1 MAYRRS
7 LSTRATIVARQ
18 CHPSVCH
25 LLHDEDRKPQHVNG
39 DFSSQNGNNFLQRRF
54 FGNGVSKFGYGGFG
68 GFSQDRRFS
77 KALVSSSSG
86 FAFYR
91 YMSTARVDEGSD
103 SFGIVSDVAEVLGD
117 TTVQAM
123 ASQVTPAV
131 DEVAI
136 AAADSYLP
144 VQLLQYLIDAV
155 HTYAGLNW

>member
-7 LSTRATIVARQ
+7 LSTRATVVARQ

-25 LLHDEDRKPQHVNG
+25 LLHDDDRKPQPVNG
-39 DFSSQNGNNFLQRRF
+39 DFTSQNLNGFLQKRF
-54 FGNGVSKFGYGGFG
+54 FGNGVSKFGHGGFG
-68 GFSQDRRFS
+68 GVSQDRRFS

-86 FAFYR
+86 FAFSR
-91 YMSTARVDEGSD
+91 YMSTANVEKSD
-103 SFGIVSDVAEVLGD
+103 QFGIMSDVAEVLND
-117 TTVQAM
+117 TTVQAV
-123 ASQVTPAV
+123 ASQAPVM

-136 AAADSYLP
+136 AAADSFLP